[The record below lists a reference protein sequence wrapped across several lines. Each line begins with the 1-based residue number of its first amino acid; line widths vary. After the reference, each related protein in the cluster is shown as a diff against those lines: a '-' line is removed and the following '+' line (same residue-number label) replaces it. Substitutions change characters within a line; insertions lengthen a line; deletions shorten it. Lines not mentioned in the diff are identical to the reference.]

1 MSPDVRKLMFRSP
14 AWEGSTAEDGA
25 EVRVAT
31 ARLPRAKSGFEA
43 DLCAVGCPVVRV
55 ELEGTDTLALLDSG
69 AQVNVVS
76 LEFARKLHMPIS
88 KNLDISGL
96 DTMASPVHS
105 MA

>member
-1 MSPDVRKLMFRSP
+1 M
-14 AWEGSTAEDGA
+14 
-25 EVRVAT
+25 
-31 ARLPRAKSGFEA
+31 
-43 DLCAVGCPVVRV
+43 GCPVVRV

-69 AQVNVVS
+69 AQVNVVL